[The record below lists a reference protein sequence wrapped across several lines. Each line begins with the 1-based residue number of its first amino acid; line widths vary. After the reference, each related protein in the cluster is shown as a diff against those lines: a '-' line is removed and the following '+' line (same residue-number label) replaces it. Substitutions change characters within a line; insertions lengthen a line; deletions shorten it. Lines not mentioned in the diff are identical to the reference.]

1 MKIKLHR
8 PRSCLGWFVWVF
20 GILLAFI
27 LLSNIYAQVR
37 LAIARTQAEALARE
51 LGYTPDDLLLFRTG
65 INNVSIV
72 TGSAECDAELYF
84 VTPLGFDEFEAKLM
98 QARPGTSVNPG
109 TSEADYW
116 FYLPVD
122 TYDVNGNK
130 VEDEESLPTALTM
143 TWFVKSDQSRLVG
156 YASWP
161 DTPIWSGPTVGR
173 AELYQ
178 TEEIPLT
185 LKYGERPIVGNVAV
199 ITWETE
205 RYPIW
210 VVCF

>member
-1 MKIKLHR
+1 MKIKPHP

-27 LLSNIYAQVR
+27 LLSNAYAQVR

-51 LGYTPDDLLLFRTG
+51 LGYTPDDLLLFRTD

-72 TGSAECDAELYF
+72 TGSAECDAELHF

-98 QARPGTSVNPG
+98 QARPETQVNPG
-109 TSEADYW
+109 TSEARYW
-116 FYLPVD
+116 AYLPVD
-122 TYDVNGNK
+122 TYDANGNK
-130 VEDEESLPTALTM
+130 VEDEESLPTVLTM
-143 TWFVKSDQSRLVG
+143 TWFVKDELYS
-156 YASWP
+156 
-161 DTPIWSGPTVGR
+161 PTVGS

-178 TEEIPLT
+178 TDQIPLS
-185 LKYGERPIVGNVAV
+185 LKYGERPIVDNIALIKREAG
-199 ITWETE
+199 

-210 VVCF
+210 VVCL

>member
-1 MKIKLHR
+1 MKLKPHR
-8 PRSCLGWFVWVF
+8 PRSCLGWFAWVF
-20 GILLAFI
+20 AILLLIFV
-27 LLSNIYAQVR
+27 SGNVYAQVR

-51 LGYTPDDLLLFRTG
+51 LGYTPDDLLLSRTD

-72 TGSAECDAELYF
+72 TGSAKCNAEIYF

-98 QARPGTSVNPG
+98 QARPGTRVN
-109 TSEADYW
+109 SDASQVRYW
-116 FYLPVD
+116 AYLPVD
-122 TYDVNGNK
+122 TYDANGNK
-130 VEDEESLPTALTM
+130 VEDEESLPTVLRM

-161 DTPIWSGPTVGR
+161 DTPIWSGPTVGT

-178 TEEIPLT
+178 TDQIPLS
-185 LKYGERPIVGNVAV
+185 LKYGERPIVDNIALIKREAG
-199 ITWETE
+199 

>member
-8 PRSCLGWFVWVF
+8 PRSCLGWFAWVF
-20 GILLAFI
+20 GILLLIFVSGNA
-27 LLSNIYAQVR
+27 YAQVR

-51 LGYTPDDLLLFRTG
+51 LGYTPDDLLLFRTD
-65 INNVSIV
+65 INNVNIV
-72 TGSAECDAELYF
+72 TGSAKCNAELYF

-122 TYDVNGNK
+122 TYDANGNK
-130 VEDEESLPTALTM
+130 VEDKESLPPVLRM

-161 DTPIWSGPTVGR
+161 DTPIWSGPTVGT

-178 TEEIPLT
+178 TDQIPMT
-185 LKYGERPIVGNVAV
+185 LKYGERPIKDNIAV
-199 ITWETE
+199 ISWYAGQ
-205 RYPIW
+205 YPIW
-210 VVCF
+210 VL

>member
-1 MKIKLHR
+1 MKIKLQP
-8 PRSCLGWFVWVF
+8 PRSCLGWFAWLF

-27 LLSNIYAQVR
+27 LLSNVYAQVR

-51 LGYTPDDLLLFRTG
+51 LGYTQDDLLLFRTD
-65 INNVSIV
+65 INNVNIV
-72 TGSAECDAELYF
+72 TGSAYCDAELYF

-98 QARPGTSVNPG
+98 QARPGTRVNPG
-109 TSEADYW
+109 ASTVRYW
-116 FYLPVD
+116 AYLPVD

-130 VEDEESLPTALTM
+130 VEDEESLPPVLEM
-143 TWFVKSDQSRLVG
+143 TWFVKDELYS
-156 YASWP
+156 
-161 DTPIWSGPTVGR
+161 PTVGT

-185 LKYGERPIVGNVAV
+185 LKYGERPIVDNIALIKWYAG
-199 ITWETE
+199 

-210 VVCF
+210 VVCL